1 MEKSPTISEKI
12 YLLAVHQ
19 EKGGIVFSAAQKL
32 DFALLGALFLEMMLD
47 KKIEIENKR
56 INVVNPKSNDS
67 IQNYLLQKMS
77 KASQPRKITTW
88 ISKFRLSVKRIRRH
102 IKSSLVQK
110 RLLRLEEKQFLFFRW
125 KKPVVLNKQ
134 ALYKLKSEIE
144 NQIFQGTN
152 NEENLMLL
160 ALIKPSGL
168 LKQIIPAKDKRK
180 IADKKLKQLM
190 TGNQVSEAVSSAIA
204 AAQAVAASVAVTSAV
219 AASSTSR

>member
-1 MEKSPTISEKI
+1 MEKSLSLSEKI
-12 YLLAVHQ
+12 YLLAVHP

-47 KKIEIENKR
+47 KKIEVENKR
-56 INVVNPKSNDS
+56 IKVVNPKSNDS

-77 KASQPRKITTW
+77 KASQSRKITTW
-88 ISKFRLSVKRIRRH
+88 ISKFRLSMKRIRRH

-125 KKPVVLNKQ
+125 KKPMVLNKQ
-134 ALYKLKSEIE
+134 YLYKLKSEIE
-144 NQIFQGTN
+144 NQIFQGTDI
-152 NEENLMLL
+152 EENLMLL

-180 IADKKLKQLM
+180 TANRKLKQLM
-190 TGNQVSEAVSSAIA
+190 AGNQVSEAVSSAIA
-204 AAQAVAASVAVTSAV
+204 AAQAVAASVAATSAAV
-219 AASSTSR
+219 ASGASR

>member
-1 MEKSPTISEKI
+1 MEKLLTISEKI
-12 YLLAVHQ
+12 YLLAVHPG
-19 EKGGIVFSAAQKL
+19 KGGIVFSAAQKL
-32 DFALLGALFLEMMLD
+32 DFTLLGALFLEMMLD

-56 INVVNPKSNDS
+56 IKVVNPKSNDS

-77 KASQPRKITTW
+77 KANLPRKITTW
-88 ISKFRLSVKRIRRH
+88 ISKFRLSMKRIRRH
-102 IKSSLVQK
+102 IRFSLVQK

-125 KKPVVLNKQ
+125 ERPVVLNKQ
-134 ALYKLKSEIE
+134 YLYKLKSEIE
-144 NQIFQGTN
+144 NQIFQGTEK
-152 NEENLMLL
+152 EENLMLL

-180 IADKKLKQLM
+180 TADRRLKQLM
-190 TGNQVSEAVSSAIA
+190 AGNQVSEAVSSAIA